1 MSVSS
6 TSNSKSTSSSSIDVA
21 AIVSQ
26 LMTAENRPLD
36 ALNAKIE
43 RQKVV
48 ISDLGTVKSKI
59 AVLQGALDSFQS
71 PSSYNGKTATITNAG
86 LATVTA
92 SASAVT
98 GNYVV
103 SVQSVAQAA
112 HRVINQLPSTTE
124 LVIQD
129 GGSISLTVGNGA
141 PIELS
146 GPKTATELVDAINDL
161 DLDVQASLVQAST
174 TEWSIWI
181 DGKLLGASNN
191 VTVDFTE
198 SGTAYT
204 ISGNDSADSVI
215 SYNGTSFTSSSK
227 SMSGVISGVTFDLI
241 DSAPD
246 TNQVVKVSAGAD
258 NSEASI
264 TALITAYND
273 LMSTYKSMTSNALNS
288 SNKASGSFGNNPT
301 MLSFIGEIKSRF
313 ALGGVYQ
320 DGDISKT
327 ISLSSIGIDLQ
338 LDGTMKIN
346 TQSYVTAKAN
356 GLLDILGKG
365 VNIGAG
371 ADSTNTLS
379 SYLVNLNG
387 YAGGGGSLM
396 SQITV
401 EAERYRDLGVRQF
414 ALQDKLNK
422 VQNNLITQYSALN
435 ALLFQLSSTSNS
447 LMSALDALNNNNNN

>member
-1 MSVSS
+1 
-6 TSNSKSTSSSSIDVA
+6 
-21 AIVSQ
+21 
-26 LMTAENRPLD
+26 
-36 ALNAKIE
+36 
-43 RQKVV
+43 
-48 ISDLGTVKSKI
+48 
-59 AVLQGALDSFQS
+59 
-71 PSSYNGKTATITNAG
+71 
-86 LATVTA
+86 
-92 SASAVT
+92 
-98 GNYVV
+98 
-103 SVQSVAQAA
+103 
-112 HRVINQLPSTTE
+112 
-124 LVIQD
+124 
-129 GGSISLTVGNGA
+129 
-141 PIELS
+141 
-146 GPKTATELVDAINDL
+146 
-161 DLDVQASLVQAST
+161 
-174 TEWSIWI
+174 
-181 DGKLLGASNN
+181 
-191 VTVDFTE
+191 
-198 SGTAYT
+198 
-204 ISGNDSADSVI
+204 
-215 SYNGTSFTSSSK
+215 
-227 SMSGVISGVTFDLI
+227 MSGVISGVTFDLI